1 MGDPLGNTILVGG
14 HCLGKEGPHEPTH
27 AGEPLCRRGPG
38 NPAEHQPEHMGQS
51 SKKGHKGGQRIR
63 RELGLF
69 NLERRWLRGDLTDV
83 FKFLTWACKE
93 DGARLCS
100 VVLSRKTQAEMQ
112 EILIKHKAHFCC
124 EDGLTLG
131 QIVRNRCEVS
141 ICADIHNVT
150 GHGPEQLGVADP

>member
-38 NPAEHQPEHMGQS
+38 NPAEHQPEHTGQS

-83 FKFLTWACKE
+83 FKFLT
-93 DGARLCS
+93 
-100 VVLSRKTQAEMQ
+100 
-112 EILIKHKAHFCC
+112 
-124 EDGLTLG
+124 
-131 QIVRNRCEVS
+131 
-141 ICADIHNVT
+141 
-150 GHGPEQLGVADP
+150 

>member
-1 MGDPLGNTILVGG
+1 M
-14 HCLGKEGPHEPTH
+14 
-27 AGEPLCRRGPG
+27 
-38 NPAEHQPEHMGQS
+38 
-51 SKKGHKGGQRIR
+51 
-63 RELGLF
+63 
-69 NLERRWLRGDLTDV
+69 
-83 FKFLTWACKE
+83 
-93 DGARLCS
+93 
-100 VVLSRKTQAEMQ
+100 VLSRKTQAEMQ